1 MKKDKIMLRLVNF
14 ARPIAAWLL
23 LAAVLDVLAVISAV
37 IAPDLLGELTQTL
50 YDFWEQG
57 SVGTVRDTI
66 AGTVMLLAVVYAV
79 NGICSYLNMLLMNRT
94 VTKFFTSG
102 IRIKISE
109 KIKTLPVSYVDQTLS
124 HR

>member
-79 NGICSYLNMLLMNRT
+79 NGICSYLNMLLMNNV
-94 VTKFFTSG
+94 VTRFFTSG
-102 IRIKISE
+102 IRIRISE
-109 KIKTLPVSYVDQTLS
+109 KIVKLPV
-124 HR
+124 